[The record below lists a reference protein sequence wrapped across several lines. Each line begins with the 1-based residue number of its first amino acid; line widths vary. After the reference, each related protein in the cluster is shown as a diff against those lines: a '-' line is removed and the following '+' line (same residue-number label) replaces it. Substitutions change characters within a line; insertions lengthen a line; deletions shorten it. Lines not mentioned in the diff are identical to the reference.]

1 MANSGSNNVTVID
14 GATNTTTT
22 VVAGT
27 DPLAVAVNPV
37 TNKIYVAN
45 DVSNDVT
52 VITEQQEQSIPL
64 QAAITPL
71 ANDQTASLM
80 PSFSFTATSTFSP
93 FAPPPQGL
101 FFQVDTWQGPWL
113 AATNDGGGNFSG
125 TLPMLQQGFH
135 ILYAY
140 ATDGQEAT
148 SVNTGFQSSPLISN
162 ITAYGFTVAPPPAAP
177 EVTLSTTNLV
187 FGQQLV
193 STTSAA
199 QQVTLTNTGNA
210 TLNFTSFNVQLSTG
224 DPTLSPHFAQNN
236 DCGAALAPSAF
247 CTINMLFTPLVS
259 GPLTAV
265 VRVISDAAS
274 SPDFISLSGTGLSAG
289 VITPSVSSLDFGS
302 HTVGTMLTQT
312 VTLTNTGAGDMN
324 IQGLTFT
331 GNFALDAG
339 TTTCPTFGPLTAN
352 ASCDI
357 GVKFNAYTLGANDG
371 QLAVTHDAA
380 GSPTLVPLTGTGTAV
395 PFVRGEVFVAV
406 GNGQVQRRSA
416 TGGLIQILDTTLG
429 GFTTGMAFDR
439 NGNLYVTNISASNV
453 TRFDSNGVRL
463 GTFGSGYA
471 APEVVVF
478 DQAGNVFVGN
488 VGGGILKFD
497 PDGNLLNQLIPATRI
512 DFMDLQADQTTM
524 LITQEGQNIL
534 TLDLVTGQLGP
545 NFATGLGGSAFALRI
560 RPGGDVLVGNGVN
573 ILRLD
578 ANGQSIQTYDV
589 SGENGWFALNLDPD
603 GTSFWSAD
611 FGTANFYK
619 FDIDSGNVLLGPIN
633 TGTGFNTV
641 FGLAVFGEITAATS
655 TTLSLSTAS
664 VNFPGNPINLTCPT
678 KAVTITNT
686 GSVDLVVSDI
696 SIDNSPPFTQTNTCS
711 SPVAP
716 GASCVVKV
724 RLAAA
729 VVGTSTGTMT
739 ITSNAAGSPHAV
751 ALTGTTTPACQ
762 LLSRVRTVTVLRG
775 ADAQDFAI
783 EDAKPSCSPVELNLT
798 CSVDN
803 PAACALNP
811 RVIAPSGVSTLKVS
825 NLNAVRS
832 DSLQVDV
839 TSTSEFRQ
847 ATERVSVRFA
857 DFALTQSPDVAAGG
871 AATYALAIRPVNGL
885 SGNVTFT
892 CSGAPRGAT
901 CAVEPAN
908 ITLDGASL
916 AQVKVR
922 VTTSSRSGALLPT
935 FNLPNEGARRILP
948 LLLLGLLGLLV
959 VAAAFRPP
967 VLGGR
972 LKPAAARLALAA

>member
-1 MANSGSNNVTVID
+1 M
-14 GATNTTTT
+14 
-22 VVAGT
+22 
-27 DPLAVAVNPV
+27 
-37 TNKIYVAN
+37 
-45 DVSNDVT
+45 
-52 VITEQQEQSIPL
+52 
-64 QAAITPL
+64 
-71 ANDQTASLM
+71 
-80 PSFSFTATSTFSP
+80 
-93 FAPPPQGL
+93 
-101 FFQVDTWQGPWL
+101 
-113 AATNDGGGNFSG
+113 
-125 TLPMLQQGFH
+125 
-135 ILYAY
+135 
-140 ATDGQEAT
+140 
-148 SVNTGFQSSPLISN
+148 
-162 ITAYGFTVAPPPAAP
+162 
-177 EVTLSTTNLV
+177 
-187 FGQQLV
+187 
-193 STTSAA
+193 
-199 QQVTLTNTGNA
+199 
-210 TLNFTSFNVQLSTG
+210 
-224 DPTLSPHFAQNN
+224 
-236 DCGAALAPSAF
+236 
-247 CTINMLFTPLVS
+247 
-259 GPLTAV
+259 
-265 VRVISDAAS
+265 
-274 SPDFISLSGTGLSAG
+274 
-289 VITPSVSSLDFGS
+289 
-302 HTVGTMLTQT
+302 
-312 VTLTNTGAGDMN
+312 
-324 IQGLTFT
+324 
-331 GNFALDAG
+331 
-339 TTTCPTFGPLTAN
+339 
-352 ASCDI
+352 
-357 GVKFNAYTLGANDG
+357 
-371 QLAVTHDAA
+371 
-380 GSPTLVPLTGTGTAV
+380 
-395 PFVRGEVFVAV
+395 
-406 GNGQVQRRSA
+406 
-416 TGGLIQILDTTLG
+416 
-429 GFTTGMAFDR
+429 
-439 NGNLYVTNISASNV
+439 
-453 TRFDSNGVRL
+453 
-463 GTFGSGYA
+463 
-471 APEVVVF
+471 
-478 DQAGNVFVGN
+478 
-488 VGGGILKFD
+488 
-497 PDGNLLNQLIPATRI
+497 
-512 DFMDLQADQTTM
+512 
-524 LITQEGQNIL
+524 
-534 TLDLVTGQLGP
+534 
-545 NFATGLGGSAFALRI
+545 
-560 RPGGDVLVGNGVN
+560 
-573 ILRLD
+573 
-578 ANGQSIQTYDV
+578 
-589 SGENGWFALNLDPD
+589 
-603 GTSFWSAD
+603 
-611 FGTANFYK
+611 
-619 FDIDSGNVLLGPIN
+619 
-633 TGTGFNTV
+633 
-641 FGLAVFGEITAATS
+641 
-655 TTLSLSTAS
+655 
-664 VNFPGNPINLTCPT
+664 NFPGNPINLTCPT

-857 DFALTQSPDVAAGG
+857 DFALTQSPDVATVAAGG

-972 LKPAAARLALAA
+972 LKPAAARLALAAMMLAMLVWASCGGGGGSMNFGSGGTPAGSFTLTITGTYSATSGPTPGTLSNSTTLTLKVN